1 MAKVTYNPSE
11 DPRDDMPEITEQ
23 FGHVFTS
30 GDAVDVENPNYLKV
44 FRGNPFFDVADDD
57 GKAAKPAK
65 RPM

>member
-23 FGHVFTS
+23 FGHVFTA
-30 GDAVDVENPNYLKV
+30 GDAVEVSDPNHLTV
-44 FRGNPFFDVADDD
+44 FRGNRFFDVADDD
-57 GKAAKPAK
+57 ADAAKPAK